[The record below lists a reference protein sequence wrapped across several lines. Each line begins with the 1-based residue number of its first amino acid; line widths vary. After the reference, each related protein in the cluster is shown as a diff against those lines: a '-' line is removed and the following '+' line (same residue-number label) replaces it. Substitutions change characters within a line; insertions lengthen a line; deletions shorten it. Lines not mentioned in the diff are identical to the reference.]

1 MPIQICPN
9 CQKETEVNPP
19 YYRCQACQIT
29 LYAESINKD
38 KEEASG
44 NQVIIPQGLHANWE
58 TRPSIRHK
66 IRLKKD
72 PLPHERASAIPP
84 KVEEKPISPTKEEEI
99 HFHETQKEAAEPSKI
114 EIPSSFFGENEQP
127 KEEQKPVDKDIDD
140 LMKFFE
146 EAKKDDEIPI
156 VPPQTPTILD
166 TEPVSEEKKEENKD
180 DLSVSFDNF
189 NIVNEAKTPPKQE
202 PSVSPPQKSPD
213 DLLMWDVINELEER
227 DKKLADFVGK
237 PSKEKDNK
245 QSRYLSQPTIPKIE
259 NKVAKK
265 ANKPE
270 IAWLIR
276 HTEGKEP
283 VFYAL
288 YEGGNVIGKET
299 TAIDTDVA
307 ISDDVYVSYGHATLW
322 LHKAPPALWVYELY
336 DDGSGRPDGKT
347 SLNGTFVN
355 GRTPRIIEPIFLQDG
370 DTIQVGLTQFV
381 FKTSDAKFPD
391 MAKIIIQTLARP
403 YVKIVKDIP

>member
-1 MPIQICPN
+1 MSIQICPN

-19 YYRCQACQIT
+19 YYRCQSCQIT

-38 KEEASG
+38 KEEVNG
-44 NQVIIPQGLHANWE
+44 NQVIIPEGLHANWE

-72 PLPHERASAIPP
+72 PLPHEKASIITP
-84 KVEEKPISPTKEEEI
+84 KSEEKPISPAKEDEI
-99 HFHETQKEAAEPSKI
+99 HLPQSPKEAVEPSKI
-114 EIPSSFFGENEQP
+114 EIPSAFFGENEQP
-127 KEEQKPVDKDIDD
+127 KEEKKPVDKDIDD

-156 VPPQTPTILD
+156 TPPQIPIILD
-166 TEPVSEEKKEENKD
+166 TEPISEEKKE
-180 DLSVSFDNF
+180 DLSVSFDNL
-189 NIVNEAKTPPKQE
+189 NIVNESKKPPKQE
-202 PSVSPPQKSPD
+202 QPISPPPKSPD

-237 PSKEKDNK
+237 PSKEKENK

-276 HTEGKEP
+276 HTQGKEP

-336 DDGSGRPDGKT
+336 DDGSSRPDGKT

-355 GRTPRIIEPIFLQDG
+355 GQTPRITEPVFLQDG

-381 FKTSDAKFPD
+381 FKTSEAKFPD
-391 MAKIIIQTLARP
+391 MAKLIAEVLAKA